1 MNKTANTLTINQL
14 EWQQLLPNTTTYK
27 NLFEQEYRSE
37 PLNIAVTQPRLKDAL
52 ATFCHQNSP
61 CFPFMLVKAV
71 DSRAYLSLIHD
82 ATKSELPERDT
93 VIGSRYTIQD
103 GTVSHSIAQR
113 ADDNFAATNTCL
125 FEEWL
130 ESEQL
135 FGCLRKNGEKYTL
148 EPGLVHKANG
158 GVLILSVRT
167 LLTQPHLWFRLKQTI
182 ISQRFQWFSA
192 DDTRP
197 LPLSIP
203 SMPLDLKVIL
213 VGDRYGLGDLQEL
226 EPELFEQ
233 AIYTEF
239 ETDLTLNEDKDIVTW
254 CEYLNALAY
263 RNQLP
268 KIDSSAYPLLIN
280 IAVRRS
286 GDQEKLPL
294 CPQFLSQVLIDAA
307 QFASPII
314 NADAITQSEQQK
326 RWHESY
332 LSEMVQDDIDLGQV
346 HIETEGFVVGQI
358 NGLSVLEY
366 PGHPRALGE
375 PSRIS
380 CVIHL
385 GDGEIMDVERKAE
398 LGGNLHAK
406 GIMIMQAFI
415 ASELASDQ
423 QFPFSSSIVFEQSYG
438 EVDGDSASLAGLCA
452 LISALSLQ
460 PINQQIAVTGSVD
473 QFGNVQ
479 TIGGIN
485 EKIEGFFDV
494 CNRRELTGSQGV
506 ILPLTNVRHL
516 CLKAEVVE
524 AVKQGRFHL
533 WGIEHVHDAI
543 SLLIGLPYIDENKPS
558 ILNAIQERVS
568 QAGGNDRNRLP
579 WALRWLNWFNRG

>member
-1 MNKTANTLTINQL
+1 MNKTANTLTINRL
-14 EWQQLLPNTTTYK
+14 EWQQLLPNTADYK
-27 NLFEQEYRSE
+27 NLFEREYRRE
-37 PLNIAVTQPRLKDAL
+37 PLDIALTQPRLKKSL
-52 ATFCHQNSP
+52 ATFCHQHASGS
-61 CFPFMLVKAV
+61 PFMLVKAV
-71 DSRAYLSLIHD
+71 DSRPYLALIHD
-82 ATKSELPERDT
+82 ALQSIISPKND
-93 VIGSRYTIQD
+93 VIGSRYDINNGVITRSD
-103 GTVSHSIAQR
+103 AQHR
-113 ADDNFAATNTCL
+113 DDNFAATSHCL
-125 FEEWL
+125 YEEWL
-130 ESEQL
+130 ETEQL
-135 FGCLRKNGEKYTL
+135 FGCLRKQGDQYTL
-148 EPGLVHKANG
+148 EPGLIHKANG
-158 GVLILSVRT
+158 GILILSVRT
-167 LLTQPHLWFRLKQTI
+167 LLTQPHLWFRLKQAVT
-182 ISQRFQWFSA
+182 SKRFQWFSA

-197 LPLSIP
+197 LALSIP
-203 SMPLDLKVIL
+203 AMPLDLKVIL
-213 VGDRYGLGDLQEL
+213 VGDRYGLGELQEL
-226 EPELFEQ
+226 EPELTEQ
-233 AIYTEF
+233 VLYTEF
-239 ETDLTLNEDKDIVTW
+239 ETDLLINEESDIATW
-254 CEYLNALAY
+254 CEYVNSVACHY
-263 RNQLP
+263 QLP
-268 KIDSSAYPLLIN
+268 VIDASAYPSLIN
-280 IAVRRS
+280 ASVRKS

-294 CPQFLSQVLIDAA
+294 CPQVLSQMLSEATP
-307 QFASPII
+307 FASPSIT
-314 NADAITQSEQQK
+314 ADAITQAEQEK
-326 RWHESY
+326 LWRESY

-346 HIETEGFVVGQI
+346 HIETDGFVIGQI

-366 PGHPRALGE
+366 PGHPRAMGE

-380 CVIHL
+380 CVVHL

-415 ASELASDQ
+415 AAELASDQ

-516 CLKAEVVE
+516 CLKSEIVE
-524 AVKQGRFHL
+524 AVKQERFHL
-533 WGIEHVHDAI
+533 WGIEHVHDALP
-543 SLLIGLPYIDENKPS
+543 LLIGLPYVDENKPS
-558 ILNAIQERVS
+558 ILSAIQERIL

>member
-1 MNKTANTLTINQL
+1 MTINII
-14 EWQQLLPNTTTYK
+14 EWQQLLPDTAAYQS
-27 NLFEQEYRSE
+27 LFEREYRRE
-37 PLNIAVTQPRLKDAL
+37 PIDLAITQPRLKKSL
-52 ATFCHQNSP
+52 ATFCHQHPNGS
-61 CFPFMLVKAV
+61 PFMVIKAV
-71 DSRAYLSLIHD
+71 DSRRYLALIHD
-82 ATKSELPERDT
+82 ALQSELPAKNT
-93 VIGSRYTIQD
+93 LIGSRYDISNDVITRTD
-103 GTVSHSIAQR
+103 AQHT
-113 ADDNFAATNTCL
+113 DDNFAATDNCL

-135 FGCLRKNGEKYTL
+135 FGCLRKHGDQYTL
-148 EPGLVHKANG
+148 VPGLVHKANDG
-158 GVLILSVRT
+158 ILILSVRT
-167 LLTQPHLWFRLKQTI
+167 LLTQPHLWFRLKQAVT
-182 ISQRFQWFSA
+182 SKRFQWFSA

-197 LPLSIP
+197 LPLSVP
-203 SMPLDLKVIL
+203 SMPLNLKVIL

-226 EPELFEQ
+226 EPELIEQ
-233 AIYTEF
+233 ALYTEF
-239 ETDLTLNEDKDIVTW
+239 ETDLALTEAEDIATW
-254 CEYLNALAY
+254 CQYISSVACSY
-263 RNQLP
+263 QLP
-268 KIDSSAYPLLIN
+268 ALDSSAYPELIN
-280 IAVRRS
+280 IAVRKS
-286 GDQEKLPL
+286 GDQEKFPL
-294 CPQFLSQVLIDAA
+294 CPQVLSQILIEAA
-307 QFASPII
+307 PFITSGSASPVIT
-314 NADAITQSEQQK
+314 ADAIKQAEQEK
-326 RWHESY
+326 LWRESY
-332 LSEMVQDDIDLGQV
+332 LAEMVQDDIELGQI
-346 HIETEGFVVGQI
+346 HIETEGFVIGQI

-366 PGHPRALGE
+366 PGHPRAMGE

-380 CVIHL
+380 CVVHL

-452 LISALSLQ
+452 LISSLSQQ

-494 CNRRELTGSQGV
+494 CHRRELTGSQGV

-516 CLKAEVVE
+516 CLKDEVVE

-533 WGIEHVHDAI
+533 WGVEHVHDALA
-543 SLLIGLPYIDENKPS
+543 LLIGLPYIDENKPS
-558 ILNAIQERVS
+558 ILSAIQERIS
-568 QAGGNDRNRLP
+568 QAAGSDRNRLP
-579 WALRWLNWFNRG
+579 WFLRWLN